1 MKELKY
7 EIVDRIA
14 VLSRKSSGW
23 SKQLNLIS
31 WNDNPPK
38 YDIRDWSDDNSKMG
52 KGVTLTDEEAAGTNI
67 LRHDKDLKSYF
78 VAMIILKP
86 HVHTQLAF
94 VPKLDLKQY
103 EKRLKDE

>member
-1 MKELKY
+1 MARIKIDPEKEK
-7 EIVDRIA
+7 
-14 VLSRKSSGW
+14 
-23 SKQLNLIS
+23 LI
-31 WNDNPPK
+31 K
-38 YDIRDWSDDNSKMG
+38 EYCKHRH
-52 KGVTLTDEEAAGTNI
+52 EAAGTNI

-94 VPKLDLKQY
+94 VPELDLEQY